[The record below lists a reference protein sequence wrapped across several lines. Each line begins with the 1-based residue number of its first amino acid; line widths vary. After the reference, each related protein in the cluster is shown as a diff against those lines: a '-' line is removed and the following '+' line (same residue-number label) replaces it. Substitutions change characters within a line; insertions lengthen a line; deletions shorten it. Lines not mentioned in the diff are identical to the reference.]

1 MKRAVGRLIEL
12 PGGGKQAPQSAHIRF
27 AQPQGGSASPT
38 RPMPLR
44 SSPTIA
50 TGVFPMPSLS
60 ARSFRH
66 GAAASLL
73 AALLLNAAPA
83 LAQDGTGGDASRRVI
98 TVTGE
103 GEASVAPDMAIVN
116 LTVLR
121 EGATAREALDAGNAA
136 MAEVLAAMR
145 EAGIADRDL
154 QTSGFGIAPQY
165 VYPENGQ
172 SGEGPRITGYQVTN
186 SLSVRVRDLAELG
199 GLLDQAV
206 SLGVNQ
212 GGDILFTN
220 DDPAAAMEEAR
231 RGAVEDARSRA
242 ETLVEAAGVGLG
254 EIVRIDE
261 SVQQAP
267 PMPMMRAEMARSLA
281 ADAAVPVATGENT
294 YAVTVTITWELGS
307 ATQQ

>member
-1 MKRAVGRLIEL
+1 M
-12 PGGGKQAPQSAHIRF
+12 
-27 AQPQGGSASPT
+27 QPIST
-38 RPMPLR
+38 RH
-44 SSPTIA
+44 
-50 TGVFPMPSLS
+50 
-60 ARSFRH
+60 FRH
-66 GAAASLL
+66 GVSAALF
-73 AALLLNAAPA
+73 AALLMTASPS
-83 LAQDGTGGDASRRVI
+83 LAQDVPDGDPPRRVI

-103 GEASVAPDMAIVN
+103 GEAAVAPDMAIVN

-121 EGATAREALDAGNAA
+121 EGETAREALDAGNAA
-136 MAEVLAAMR
+136 MTEVLAAMR

-165 VYPENGQ
+165 VYPENGE

-186 SLSVRVRDLAELG
+186 SLSVRVRDLADLG

-220 DDPAAAMEEAR
+220 DDPAAATDEAR
-231 RGAVEDARSRA
+231 RDAVEDARNRA
-242 ETLVEAAGVGLG
+242 ETLVDAAGVGLG
-254 EIVRIDE
+254 DVVRIDE
-261 SVQQAP
+261 NVHRAP

-294 YAVTVTITWELGS
+294 YAVTVTITWELGA

>member
-1 MKRAVGRLIEL
+1 M
-12 PGGGKQAPQSAHIRF
+12 F
-27 AQPQGGSASPT
+27 A
-38 RPMPLR
+38 
-44 SSPTIA
+44 
-50 TGVFPMPSLS
+50 LS
-60 ARSFRH
+60 ARLYRH
-66 GAAASLL
+66 GASASLL
-73 AALLLNAAPA
+73 AALLIATAPA
-83 LAQDGTGGDASRRVI
+83 LAQDVPDEASRRVI
-98 TVTGE
+98 TVTGQ
-103 GEASVAPDMAIVN
+103 GEAAIAPDMAIIN

-121 EGATAREALDAGNAA
+121 EGATAREALDAGIAA

-165 VYPENGQ
+165 VYPENGE

-186 SLSVRVRDLAELG
+186 SLSVRVRDLTELG

-220 DDPAAAMEEAR
+220 DDPAAAMDEAR
-231 RGAVEDARSRA
+231 RDAVEDARNRA

-261 SVQQAP
+261 SVHQAP
-267 PMPMMRAEMARSLA
+267 PMPMMRAEMARGLA

-294 YAVTVTITWELGS
+294 YAVTVTITWELG
-307 ATQQ
+307 AAAQQ